1 MPLSSQLCSGSHI
14 CFLIVLLAIIYA
26 FTVYMNIHSVL
37 PQSMK
42 IHLSQTSKAAAG
54 NFVHARR
61 VICQLKNMIT
71 RYGIACTSLK
81 FIFLNGL

>member
-14 CFLIVLLAIIYA
+14 CFLIVLLASIIYA
-26 FTVYMNIHSVL
+26 FTIYMNIHSVL
-37 PQSMK
+37 PQLMK

-61 VICQLKNMIT
+61 AYANL
-71 RYGIACTSLK
+71 
-81 FIFLNGL
+81 